1 MNIKNSKLII
11 SLSIVLS
18 IIFSFYFLF
27 LKTPLQSD
35 ENIAQILFFLA
46 LIVYQVRYLYLI
58 NVSKKGKITFQLI
71 EKQKYPILFD
81 TLAGIFLFC
90 LLPFI
95 LAVLNVN
102 FNTQL
107 DRYDLIAFILYVAG
121 TLITLISERQRKKWK
136 VNNPNSLYKNGLFKY
151 ANHINY
157 FGELLSFP
165 SLCWLATGNVIVF
178 AAVFIHQII
187 DFSFVQ
193 IPRQEKHFKKK
204 YPQDFQEIM
213 NRKKLIPLVY

>member
-136 VNNPNSLYKNGLFKY
+136 VNNPNSLYKNG
-151 ANHINY
+151 
-157 FGELLSFP
+157 
-165 SLCWLATGNVIVF
+165 
-178 AAVFIHQII
+178 
-187 DFSFVQ
+187 
-193 IPRQEKHFKKK
+193 
-204 YPQDFQEIM
+204 
-213 NRKKLIPLVY
+213 

>member
-1 MNIKNSKLII
+1 LH
-11 SLSIVLS
+11 
-18 IIFSFYFLF
+18 
-27 LKTPLQSD
+27 
-35 ENIAQILFFLA
+35 
-46 LIVYQVRYLYLI
+46 LI
-58 NVSKKGKITFQLI
+58 NVSKKGRVTFQLI
-71 EKQKYPILFD
+71 EKQKNPILLD
-81 TLAGIFLFC
+81 TLAGVFLFS

-95 LAVLNVN
+95 LAILNVN

-107 DRYDLIAFILYVAG
+107 DGYDLIAFTLYATG
-121 TLITLISERQRKKWK
+121 TLITLISERQRKQWK
-136 VNNPNSLYKNGLFKY
+136 LNNPNSLYKNGLFKY

-178 AAVFIHQII
+178 AAVLIHQII

-213 NRKKLIPLVY
+213 KRKKLIPMIY